1 MNLGLLSCT
10 KSKQKDACSAAK
22 MYEPSALFS
31 KAYRYSLKKYDLI
44 GILSA
49 KHGLLLPEEIIEPY
63 EQTLKTMR
71 KKQKQKWAIRVNNEL
86 SSKFDIGNITRV
98 YIHAGKDYREH
109 LLPLIEQRNIEFEI
123 PLKGLTYGRQLKWYN
138 DRLG

>member
-1 MNLGLLSCT
+1 
-10 KSKQKDACSAAK
+10 

-31 KAYRYSLKKYDLI
+31 KAYRYALKKYDLI

-49 KHGLLLPEEIIEPY
+49 KYGLLLPEEIIEPY
-63 EQTLKTMR
+63 DQTLKTM
-71 KKQKQKWAIRVNNEL
+71 KKNQKQKWAIQVNNEL
-86 SSKFDIGNITRV
+86 SLKFDVEIISRV
-98 YIHAGKDYREH
+98 YFHAGKDYRDH
-109 LLPLIEQRNIEFEI
+109 LLPLIEQRKIDVEI

>member
-1 MNLGLLSCT
+1 MNLGLISCT

-22 MYEPSALFS
+22 MYEPSPLFS
-31 KAYRYSLKKYDLI
+31 KAYRYALKKYDLI

-63 EQTLKTMR
+63 DQTLKTMR

-86 SSKFDIGNITRV
+86 SLKFDIENISRV
-98 YIHAGKDYREH
+98 YIHAGKDYRGY
-109 LLPLIEQRNIEFEI
+109 LLPLIEHRKIEVEV
-123 PLKGLTYGRQLKWYN
+123 PLEGLTYGRQLKWYK
-138 DRLG
+138 DRQR